1 MDLPYP
7 VTPADFDTILE
18 LASRA
23 DTLTDSAD
31 LVQRI
36 ADYRAAALTEAE
48 AIEHVIVELREGGR
62 GESNFVW
69 RCKCGTTCGVA
80 TLNRA
85 FAEKSAD
92 EHLKEAVQRDTDRI
106 MWEAI

>member
-7 VTPADFDTILE
+7 ITPADFDTILE

-36 ADYRAAALTEAE
+36 TDYRAAALAEAE
-48 AIEHVIVELREGGR
+48 AVEHVIVELREGGR

-69 RCKCGTTCGVA
+69 RCKCGATCGIA
-80 TLNRA
+80 TLSRA

-92 EHLKEAVQRDTDRI
+92 EHLAEAVERNAGQI